1 MLTYAG
7 ACSGKSAKRI
17 KNKAHINKE
26 QSASEL
32 KLLLQERMLTYA
44 DVCV

>member
-1 MLTYAG
+1 MLMYVDV
-7 ACSGKSAKRI
+7 CSGKSAKRI

-32 KLLLQERMLTYA
+32 KLLLQERMLTNA
-44 DVCV
+44 DGY